1 MWGGPQGLPVPVVF
15 KPVPYDPIEAKPLC
29 QKKISG
35 VSVYRCM
42 GLCFNYMLQTLAPH
56 WAHCCSHEKRM
67 KTPPWQESQPEQKQK
82 TDALMQ
88 S

>member
-56 WAHCCSHEKRM
+56 WAHCCSHEN
-67 KTPPWQESQPEQKQK
+67 
-82 TDALMQ
+82 A
-88 S
+88 